1 MVLNSYFTNVLKP
14 VEQIH
19 FELIDACKKGNR
31 QAQYELYKHYSKPM
45 FNVALRIIQQR
56 DEAEDVLQECFID
69 MFNKLDSWRGE
80 SSFGSWFKRIVVN
93 RSINSIKRK
102 KLILVDESKAERIID
117 DESNNE
123 NENEE
128 IPYTV
133 EQVKTAMNEL
143 PDGYRIV
150 FSLYIFE
157 DYSHKQIAEEL
168 NITESTSK
176 SQLNRAKNRMKE
188 LLKNSDLSNHK
199 N

>member
-1 MVLNSYFTNVLKP
+1 MKL
-14 VEQIH
+14 VEHTHID
-19 FELIDACKKGNR
+19 LIKACKKGNQ

-45 FNVALRIIQQR
+45 FNVALRIIQKR
-56 DEAEDVLQECFID
+56 EEAEDVLQECFID

-102 KLILVDESKAERIID
+102 KLILVDESKADKITQD
-117 DESNNE
+117 DLLDME
-123 NENEE
+123 ENEE

-133 EQVKTAMNEL
+133 DQVKAAMNEL

-150 FSLYIFE
+150 FSLFIFE

-188 LLKNSDLSNHK
+188 LLKISEQNQDK
-199 N
+199 NGRL

>member
-1 MVLNSYFTNVLKP
+1 MKP
-14 VEQIH
+14 VEHIH